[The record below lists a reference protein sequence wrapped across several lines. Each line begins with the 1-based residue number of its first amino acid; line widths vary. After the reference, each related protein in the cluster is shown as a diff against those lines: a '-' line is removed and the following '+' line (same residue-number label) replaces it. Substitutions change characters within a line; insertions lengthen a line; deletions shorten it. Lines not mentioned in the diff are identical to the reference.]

1 MDSLSDNILP
11 NGTIIKFQD
20 NIYEI
25 WWHKTG
31 ENSKLYYLVTSSIWG
46 WTLWEIEDSSN
57 LLLWNGEERIHRA
70 EFRADIKET

>member
-11 NGTIIKFQD
+11 NGTIIKHQD

-31 ENSKLYYLVTSSIWG
+31 EDSKLYYLVTSSIWG

-57 LLLWNGEERIHRA
+57 LLLWDGKERIHRA
-70 EFRADIKET
+70 EFRADLKET